1 MSGYLNVVGV
11 SDNIEW
17 LKLVPSNSVDAGVT
31 DAPYGLGDPPPILAV
46 ILAWARQAD
55 YHPDGAGF
63 MGKKWD
69 AFVPNPSLW
78 REVLRVLKPGAWL
91 LAFFGSR
98 TMDIG
103 TLAIRIAGFEV
114 CDTVA
119 WLYGQGMPHG
129 LDIAKAL
136 EAEGRSAEAARWKGW
151 NTTLKPAFEPIV
163 VARKPLDGTYV
174 ENILEHG
181 AGALNID
188 GARIATGDNRARFNN
203 ARTHGTSYVVQREAG
218 FIDPGGDGRYPANVL
233 LAHDPR
239 CVRVGTK
246 KVRGGTGTAGGRM
259 AGKSSQ
265 VYRQYKGS
273 PRAGERIGYVDEDGM
288 EEVEDWTCVD
298 TCPIRLLDEQ
308 SGTLKSGNL
317 LPGHRQGHGNTVKM
331 GNGGVIAKSYGGD
344 SGGASRF
351 FYTAKAGARERWSYC
366 RECKV
371 VFQHS
376 ADDAFEEHDAH
387 KDKITSHPTQK
398 PLDLMD
404 YLVRLVTPPGGTV
417 VDPFCGTGSTPVA
430 CKQGGFNFVTCDIE
444 PDYAKIAEAR
454 LASTGLGATAK
465 VGASYFCPGCKA
477 KGEIKLIERAVVERM
492 KADGKKVTC
501 SKCMKRY
508 SYEEL
513 ESA

>member
-17 LKLVPSNSVDAGVT
+17 LKRVPSNSIDSAVT

-55 YHPDGAGF
+55 YRPDGVGF

-78 REVLRVLKPGAWL
+78 HEVYRVLKPGAWL

-103 TLAIRIAGFEV
+103 TLAIRIARFEV

-136 EAEGRSAEAARWKGW
+136 EAEGHSAEAARWKGW
-151 NTTLKPAFEPIV
+151 NTTLKPAFEPVV

-181 AGALNID
+181 TGALNID

-203 ARTHGTSYVVQREAG
+203 ARTHGTSYVVQRESKL
-218 FIDPGGDGRYPANVL
+218 IEPGGDGRWPANL
-233 LAHDPR
+233 ILAHDPR

-298 TCPIRLLDEQ
+298 ACPIKMLDEQ
-308 SGTLKSGNL
+308 SG
-317 LPGHRQGHGNTVKM
+317 
-331 GNGGVIAKSYGGD
+331 GV
-344 SGGASRF
+344 SRF
-351 FYTAKAGARERWSYC
+351 FYTAKAGAKERWSYC
-366 RECKV
+366 RACKV
-371 VFQHS
+371 VFQHT
-376 ADDAFEEHDAH
+376 ADDAFEEHDEH
-387 KDKITSHPTQK
+387 KGEVASHPTQK

-477 KGEIKLIERAVVERM
+477 KGEIKLIERAAVERM